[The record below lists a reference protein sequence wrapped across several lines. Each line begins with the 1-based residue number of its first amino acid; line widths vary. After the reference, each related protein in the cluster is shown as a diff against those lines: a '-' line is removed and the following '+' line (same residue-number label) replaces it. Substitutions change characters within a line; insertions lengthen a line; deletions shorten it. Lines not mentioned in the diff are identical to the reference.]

1 MFAFAWSEHNL
12 ARCGRLASS
21 YGFYLTLLIFT
32 CRKYYVQLHQMRVQ
46 FKDPFT
52 LLASKANATSTHICA
67 SSLKVHSHD
76 ATSSVTTS
84 IFSWDKQWVLW
95 QEMDVFTLTEFA
107 SVTFTVTRPLWW
119 GHFWCCRWRIVW
131 MDLNTYDN
139 IDGKHE
145 RNVSLWQSL
154 SVKES

>member
-32 CRKYYVQLHQMRVQ
+32 CRKYYVQLYQMHVQ
-46 FKDPFT
+46 FKDPFI
-52 LLASKANATSTHICA
+52 LLVSNANATSTHICA

-76 ATSSVTTS
+76 AKSFVTTS

-95 QEMDVFTLTEFA
+95 QEMDVFTLTQFA
-107 SVTFTVTRPLWW
+107 SVTLLWL
-119 GHFWCCRWRIVW
+119 
-131 MDLNTYDN
+131 DLNGEVIFYAVADAPCEWTLTHVIILAAN
-139 IDGKHE
+139 I
-145 RNVSLWQSL
+145 
-154 SVKES
+154 KESFALVIA